1 MIRATILISGDPQS
15 LSRGAEET
23 KLAIEAELSFYGLED
38 EIQVGFTGD
47 VGRTDVLPVVVIY
60 PEGTVYGPVK
70 PEDGAF
76 IVEEHLYKG
85 RVVEHL
91 LAPPEVL
98 SGEIARMPAGKF
110 IDPSKGKTKGMRRF

>member
-1 MIRATILISGDPQS
+1 MIRASILISGDPLS

-38 EIQVGFTGD
+38 EVQVGYTGQ
-47 VGRTDVLPVVVIY
+47 VTRTDVLPAVIVY
-60 PEGTVYGPVK
+60 PEGAVYGPVT

-85 RVVEHL
+85 RVAEKL
-91 LAPPEVL
+91 LAPPEVT
-98 SGEIARMPAGKF
+98 
-110 IDPSKGKTKGMRRF
+110 IDSIVALAVHR